1 MSWARRPRPW
11 QLAVLVVRLAFRSI
25 ASHPG
30 RAVLTLVGSIL
41 GVFGMV
47 TAATVLIALST
58 TIRAAVLEYGPGVVS
73 VQQGNRG
80 DEDRSR
86 FPPLTPELA
95 TVLRAR
101 SKLARS
107 ISVERWEYGQW
118 LGSGARDT
126 GPTTIV
132 VGGGPETLGANS
144 LRLAAG
150 RFLIPA
156 DVTHERDV
164 VVLASGVVERLFP
177 DGDALGR
184 TVELAGRPLLVVGVL
199 APALGGARNDFAF
212 LPLGTFED
220 RLGRQPLS
228 ITVEARDPNH
238 LADTVREVRDL
249 LREARR
255 LPAGSPDDFLIV
267 SNDLAEAMLRN
278 LMLALGAA
286 LGALSLISLVVGGI
300 GLANITLASVGR
312 RTREIGVLMAI
323 GARPRAIWTQFLTE
337 AVVLAFCGGAVGLLL
352 SVGIAALAGAI
363 LGVEVATPSW
373 AIILAFGASGLT
385 GLLAGAYPA
394 SVAARFDPVEALRQ
408 DA

>member
-1 MSWARRPRPW
+1 MTPRPRRPW
-11 QLAVLVVRLAFRSI
+11 HLAGLVVRLAFRSI

-47 TAATVLIALST
+47 TAATALIALST
-58 TIRAAVLEYGPGVVS
+58 TIRAAVLEYGPGVYS

-80 DEDRSR
+80 DEARSR
-86 FPPLTPELA
+86 FAPLDPDLA
-95 TVLRAR
+95 IKLRAR

-107 ISVERWEYGQW
+107 ISVERWQFGQW
-118 LGSGARDT
+118 LGAGTRNT

-132 VGGGPETLGANS
+132 VGGGPEALGANS
-144 LRLAAG
+144 MRLAAG
-150 RFLIPA
+150 RFLIA
-156 DVTHERDV
+156 GDVTHEREV
-164 VVLASGVVERLFP
+164 AVLASSVAERLFP
-177 DGDALGR
+177 DGDAVGH
-184 TVELAGRPLLVVGVL
+184 TIELAGRPLEVVGVL

-228 ITVEARDPNH
+228 ITVEARDPSH
-238 LADTVREVRDL
+238 LDDAIRETRDL
-249 LREARR
+249 MREARR
-255 LPAGSPDDFLIV
+255 LAHGEPDDFLIV
-267 SNDLAEAMLRN
+267 SNDLAEAMLKN
-278 LMLALGAA
+278 IMLALGAA

-337 AVVLAFCGGAVGLLL
+337 AVVLALIGGAVGLVL
-352 SVGIAALAGAI
+352 SIGLATLAGAI
-363 LGVEVATPSW
+363 LGVEVSTPPW
-373 AIILAFGASGLT
+373 AVALALGASGLT
-385 GLLAGAYPA
+385 GLLAGVYPA
-394 SVAARFDPVEALRQ
+394 AVAARFDPVEALRQ